1 MTAFD
6 TGSCWR
12 SIGVQGD
19 RSCEALARHAHC
31 RNCPVYG
38 NAARHSL
45 TRPVEPDYDEY
56 WARELARPD
65 AAADTSAASLDA
77 ALVFRV
83 GAEWLAVPLALAAS
97 VAPIAPV
104 HRLPHRGGAHSHHAL
119 LGIAAAGGKLLPAV
133 SLARLLDIDSETVPA
148 TGGRHAFRR
157 LLVLAEPGA
166 PSFALPVDEVHGV
179 LRHAPAALQPPAAT
193 VGRAPPPLLAGVLS
207 GALDGTEAAGRAAA
221 GMAGIGLLDAGALM
235 AALKGLL
242 R

>member
-1 MTAFD
+1 MMPLDSAT
-6 TGSCWR
+6 CWR

-19 RSCEALARHAHC
+19 RSCAELARHAHC

-38 NAARHSL
+38 KAARHSL
-45 TRPVEPDYDEY
+45 ARPVDPGYGAD
-56 WARELARPD
+56 WAHELARPD
-65 AAADTSAASLDA
+65 AAADAASLDA
-77 ALVFRV
+77 ALVFRI

-104 HRLPHRGGAHSHHAL
+104 HRLPHRGGTGSHAL
-119 LGIAAAGGKLLPAV
+119 IGIAAAGGKLLPAV
-133 SLARLLDIDSETVPA
+133 SLARLLDIDGATAPA
-148 TGGRHAFRR
+148 AGGRHAFRR

-166 PSFALPVDEVHGV
+166 PAFALPVDEVHGV
-179 LRHAPAALQPPAAT
+179 LRHAPAALQPAAGT
-193 VGRAPPPLLAGVLS
+193 VGRAPPPLLAGVL
-207 GALDGTEAAGRAAA
+207 GGGEAAARAAA